1 MSREEVIDTL
11 RKIGLFIA
19 GEVEELEVLDRREER
34 EQYDY
39 RMNNIRAA
47 VGTIFEMTDKIEKE
61 A

>member
-11 RKIGLFIA
+11 RQIGLFIA
-19 GEVEELEVLDRREER
+19 GEVEELETLDKKKDED
-34 EQYDY
+34 QYKY
-39 RMNNIRAA
+39 RMGNIRAA